1 MTIAKKYALLLF
13 IESTKN
19 KIAPLVG
26 KQLFALEQA
35 ICHDPVILRF
45 FCSPTARKY
54 KEALLIKVINKYDI
68 HPLVTGLMK
77 QVIKNDR
84 VSLLSEILADYEL
97 LVKNKQLVEITSA
110 KTIEKKD
117 QPLVEELA
125 QKEFGD
131 NLELEYK
138 IDKDLIGG
146 IIMRYGN
153 MLIDASITGALK
165 KIAPSYK

>member
-13 IESTKN
+13 EESIKN

-26 KQLFALEQA
+26 KQLDALEQA
-35 ICHDPVILRF
+35 ICHDPVILQF
-45 FCSPTARKY
+45 FRSPTARKD
-54 KEALLIKVINKYDI
+54 KETLLLKVINKYDI
-68 HPLVTGLMK
+68 HPLVTSLMK
-77 QVIKNDR
+77 QIIKNDR
-84 VSLLSEILADYEL
+84 IALLPEILDDYEL

-110 KTIEKKD
+110 KTIEPKD
-117 QPLVEELA
+117 QPLVEKLA

-146 IIMRYGN
+146 VIMRYGN
-153 MLIDASITGALK
+153 MLIDASIAGALK
-165 KIAPSYK
+165 KTTPSYK